1 MNRGDAYN
9 KGFNLTQLSNSE
21 KDIPRLKKE
30 KKKPPHQAKDDK
42 MQI

>member
-21 KDIPRLKKE
+21 KDIPWLKK
-30 KKKPPHQAKDDK
+30 KKLPHQTKVDK
-42 MQI
+42 MPI